1 MYRVVPALHK
11 HPRAGTSSDLSLF
24 THQIPRI
31 PPSVDPSDIE
41 MIRLWEEAVYQNE
54 RRTTQ
59 ELNEGLI
66 ERMKK
71 YTDMSDIE
79 VDEFAYYMVALD
91 YFKQPDHC
99 GGAILPG
106 TRHYREDGTEH
117 TLADVS
123 WRHMLKEIEK
133 EIKKQPEDRR
143 TEMYKNVVSP
153 VYGAK
158 KIPDW
163 DKAPVDPNAEP
174 ATPFSISKA
183 V

>member
-1 MYRVVPALHK
+1 LFLLCMNSRRH
-11 HPRAGTSSDLSLF
+11 SSNLSP
-24 THQIPRI
+24 TIYQVNSHHCHIA
-31 PPSVDPSDIE
+31 IE
-41 MIRLWEEAVYQNE
+41 MNRINAYFDEEA
-54 RRTTQ
+54 RLAALA
-59 ELNEGLI
+59 LNEGLI
-66 ERMKK
+66 ARMKEH
-71 YTDMSDIE
+71 TDMSDAE
-79 VDEFAYYMVALD
+79 VDKFAYYMVAID

-99 GGAILPG
+99 GGVIEPG
-106 TRHYREDGTEH
+106 TKHYRSDGTEH

-123 WRHMLKEIEK
+123 WRHMLKEIEN

-163 DKAPVDPNAEP
+163 EREPVNPNAEP
-174 ATPFSISKA
+174 KTPFSTPKT